1 MTSTVSKTANTNT
14 NSNSNSNAND
24 VEELALPH
32 ERDETASTAVAT
44 EPDPVIQQAK
54 RDLDAGL
61 VDTDMYAA
69 AGLDAARRKKMVPG
83 PGGVPPAGRADT

>member
-14 NSNSNSNAND
+14 NSNSNANH

-83 PGGVPPAGRADT
+83 PGGVTPAGRADT

>member
-14 NSNSNSNAND
+14 NSNSNAND

-83 PGGVPPAGRADT
+83 PGGVPPAERAGT

>member
-1 MTSTVSKTANTNT
+1 MTSTVSKTTNT
-14 NSNSNSNAND
+14 NINTDTDTKD

-61 VDTDMYAA
+61 VDTDMYAM
-69 AGLDAARRKKMVPG
+69 AGLDAAKRKEMVPG

>member
-14 NSNSNSNAND
+14 NSNSKANH

>member
-14 NSNSNSNAND
+14 NSNSNANH

>member
-1 MTSTVSKTANTNT
+1 MTSTVSKAANT
-14 NSNSNSNAND
+14 NSNAND

-83 PGGVPPAGRADT
+83 PGGVPPAERADT

>member
-14 NSNSNSNAND
+14 NSNSNAND

-83 PGGVPPAGRADT
+83 PGGVPPAGRADA

>member
-14 NSNSNSNAND
+14 NSNSNAND